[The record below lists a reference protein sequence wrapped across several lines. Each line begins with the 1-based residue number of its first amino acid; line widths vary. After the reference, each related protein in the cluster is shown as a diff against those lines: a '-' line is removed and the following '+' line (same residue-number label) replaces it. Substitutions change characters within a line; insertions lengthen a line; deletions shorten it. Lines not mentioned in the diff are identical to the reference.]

1 MSSRTVMVV
10 AALGLTL
17 LACRRAQPLPST
29 DQPLA
34 VLERPTLLGG
44 GHLQAAP
51 LAGKVVLV
59 NFWSPT

>member
-1 MSSRTVMVV
+1 MSSRTVLIV
-10 AALGLTL
+10 ASLALAL
-17 LACRRAQPLPST
+17 LACRKAQPLPST

-34 VLERPTLLGG
+34 VLERPTLLTG
-44 GHLQAAP
+44 GHLEAAP